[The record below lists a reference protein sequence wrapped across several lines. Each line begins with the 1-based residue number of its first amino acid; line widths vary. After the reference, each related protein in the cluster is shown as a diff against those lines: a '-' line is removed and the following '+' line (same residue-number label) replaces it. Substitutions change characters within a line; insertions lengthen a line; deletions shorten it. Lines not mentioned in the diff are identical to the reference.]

1 MSKMLE
7 MRLTTFKRPDERLPT
22 GVVRRQGKEFS
33 RDLGVARAAAVPGG
47 L

>member
-7 MRLTTFKRPDERLPT
+7 TPLTTFRCPDERLPT
-22 GVVRRQGKEFS
+22 GVVRRQDNEFS